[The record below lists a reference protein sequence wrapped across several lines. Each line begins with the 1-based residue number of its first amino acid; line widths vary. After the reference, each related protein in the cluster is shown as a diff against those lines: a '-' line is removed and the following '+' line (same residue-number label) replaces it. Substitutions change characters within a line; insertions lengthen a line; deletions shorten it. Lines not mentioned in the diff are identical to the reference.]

1 MIRLL
6 EQQITTKHQG
16 IRRMQALF
24 PSDLNR
30 EWKGSSCFTKKKKK
44 NKTLIHQFFL
54 GNEAVRGQYEQE
66 EPTGQVKRNFQKTL
80 KCKKVWSVWGTE
92 GREVGPREVFYVV
105 GGRQGPTGSV
115 GPCMLHRKWR

>member
-24 PSDLNR
+24 PLDLNR

-44 NKTLIHQFFL
+44 KKKTLIHQFFL
-54 GNEAVRGQYEQE
+54 GNEAVRGQ
-66 EPTGQVKRNFQKTL
+66 
-80 KCKKVWSVWGTE
+80 
-92 GREVGPREVFYVV
+92 
-105 GGRQGPTGSV
+105 
-115 GPCMLHRKWR
+115 